1 MKKIKVRNKK
11 NKLNIMININIDWEL
26 INKKLDEL
34 NLNDEQKEELRQN
47 FLHTEAEQMR
57 QARKKMSI
65 TEFEPLTIIGRGAF
79 GEVRVC
85 RQISTGD
92 IVAIKKMR
100 KEDMLNKNQLMHVR
114 TEKEIMT
121 ASNPWIVK
129 LKYSFQD
136 ELYLYLVMD
145 FLPGGDLMNLLMK
158 KEILTEDEARFYT
171 AEMIL
176 AVDSVH
182 KLNCIHRD
190 LKPDNILIDKYG
202 HIQLSDFGLAKIADK
217 TFFPLTV
224 KDSSDTQK
232 IINSPTDSITT
243 ANSNANTNT
252 NINISKINQN
262 LNLKNKNKN
271 NMKKL
276 PKKNRLIA
284 YSTVGTPD
292 YIAPEVFG
300 QTGYGEEADWWSI
313 GVMFFEMVVE
323 FPPFFS
329 ENPSDTCK
337 KIVKWKEHFSIP
349 SDANLSPEAE
359 SFILRMVSPPETRL
373 GIHGVEEIKKHP
385 FFKGIDWNNIRKM
398 KAPFIPEL
406 KNDYDTH
413 YFDTFPEQEPFYPP
427 NTSTKGKQRK
437 DVNYAGYTF
446 NRDYENIKDSFV
458 QALEVLE
465 AVEKTSAN
473 KKIKEIITDSNS
485 PDLYKINEEKNIIN
499 KKNENNNKNNNANN
513 NINTNKNKTKNPNG
527 NNSKEITQQ
536 KNIKS
541 INNNSN
547 SSNTKTNNDIISSNN
562 NNIKLP
568 NPKNNIN
575 MNCNNNLPHGNNN
588 IIRLNNNSAGN
599 NSQNRNTSKNKDKV
613 ITINS
618 KSKEKDQR
626 IIKMNRSKEK
636 DTKKININNKSKEKD
651 AKKITINNK
660 SKEKDGKVIILNKNN
675 EKDNKIINAS
685 NKSKEKDNKV
695 IVLNKSKGKDNKMI
709 NINSK
714 SKGKETPNE
723 IKNEPLI
730 QKNTASTNKKSL
742 TKNSKEVKKGN
753 KSPNPIN
760 GIAKKK
766 IILGNPKQKQPV
778 LKISPGKISKEKI
791 NSAKGR
797 INTENNTEIKRPN
810 SKQGVRPIKT
820 GTNKKSPNPNHILF
834 LNKK

>member
-1 MKKIKVRNKK
+1 
-11 NKLNIMININIDWEL
+11 
-26 INKKLDEL
+26 
-34 NLNDEQKEELRQN
+34 
-47 FLHTEAEQMR
+47 MR

-92 IVAIKKMR
+92 IVAVKKMR

-136 ELYLYLVMD
+136 EFYLYLVMD

-190 LKPDNILIDKYG
+190 LKPDNILIDKNG

-224 KDSSDTQK
+224 KDSPGPQK
-232 IINSPTDSITT
+232 IINTPGDSITN
-243 ANSNANTNT
+243 ASANTNQNST
-252 NINISKINQN
+252 HVNPTKINQN
-262 LNLKNKNKN
+262 LNLKNKNYI
-271 NMKKL
+271 KKL

-292 YIAPEVFG
+292 YIAPEVFS
-300 QTGYGEEADWWSI
+300 QNGYGEEADWWSI
-313 GVMFFEMVVE
+313 GVMFFEMVVG

-359 SFILRMVSPPETRL
+359 SFILRMVSPPEIRL

-385 FFKGIDWNNIRKM
+385 FFKGLDWNNIRKM

-413 YFDTFPEQEPFYPP
+413 YFDTFEEQEPFYPP
-427 NTSTKGKQRK
+427 ASSSKGKQRK

-446 NRDYENIKDSFV
+446 NRDNENIKDSFV

-485 PDLYKINEEKNIIN
+485 PDLYKISEEKKSSA
-499 KKNENNNKNNNANN
+499 KKSENTNKNNILNSNKSKAPNESN
-513 NINTNKNKTKNPNG
+513 SKENIHQNSSKKEININTNNIIKQ
-527 NNSKEITQQ
+527 NND
-536 KNIKS
+536 
-541 INNNSN
+541 NNSN
-547 SSNTKTNNDIISSNN
+547 SNLNNNQINSIRLNNPKNSNN
-562 NNIKLP
+562 NN
-568 NPKNNIN
+568 
-575 MNCNNNLPHGNNN
+575 NLSKGNNN
-588 IIRLNNNSAGN
+588 IIRLNNNSGN
-599 NSQNRNTSKNKDKV
+599 NTQQRNGSKNKEKM
-613 ITINS
+613 INTNS
-618 KSKEKDQR
+618 KSKEKDTK
-626 IIKMNRSKEK
+626 IIKM
-636 DTKKININNKSKEKD
+636 
-651 AKKITINNK
+651 
-660 SKEKDGKVIILNKNN
+660 
-675 EKDNKIINAS
+675 
-685 NKSKEKDNKV
+685 NKSKEKDNKIINV
-695 IVLNKSKGKDNKMI
+695 NSKSKEKDGKIINLTSKSKEKENKIISMNSKSKEKENKIININSKSKEKEGKKIVLNKSKGKDAKII

-714 SKGKETPNE
+714 SKGKESPNE
-723 IKNEPLI
+723 LKKEPVI
-730 QKNTASTNKKSL
+730 QKSVTSTNKISIA
-742 TKNSKEVKKGN
+742 KNIKEVKKGN
-753 KSPNPIN
+753 KSPNPGN
-760 GIAKKK
+760 GMIKKK
-766 IILGNPKQKQPV
+766 IIISNPKPKPGQV
-778 LKISPGKISKEKI
+778 IKISPGKIPKEKI

-797 INTENNTEIKRPN
+797 VNTDNNEIKKPLT
-810 SKQGVRPIKT
+810 KQGQRPQKPS
-820 GTNKKSPNPNHILF
+820 GPRKNEKSPNPNPNPNIVT
-834 LNKK
+834 NKK